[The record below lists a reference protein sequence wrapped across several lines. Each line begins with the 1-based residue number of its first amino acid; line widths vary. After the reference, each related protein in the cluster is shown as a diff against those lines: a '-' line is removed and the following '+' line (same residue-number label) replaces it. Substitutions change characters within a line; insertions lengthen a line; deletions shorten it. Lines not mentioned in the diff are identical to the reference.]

1 MNTLWIGCGQLT
13 WRNVP
18 ETQVLAEIAQAGYD
32 GAPAAP
38 RAGRSPHEVVE
49 LYALYGLKPA
59 PGYLAGEFW
68 REDQVGAIL
77 ARAHEYARFAQ
88 AVGCSELYVAATLT
102 DDYITARG
110 FTRRQ
115 VAGHVHP
122 DDAMSD
128 EEFRQFAETLNQV
141 GEITLSYGVS
151 TCFHNHVGSLIETR
165 AEIDRLWSLIDPAVV
180 FMGPDTG
187 HLAWG
192 GVDVVPFCR
201 DYASAIRTMHLK
213 DIDPQVLAEGR
224 EKRWDY
230 RTFSERGIFT
240 ELGQGFVDFPGLFR
254 VLAAS
259 ALRNWLIVET
269 DVTQQPSPL
278 ISAQISRRYLASL
291 GF

>member
-1 MNTLWIGCGQLT
+1 MNALWIGCGQLT

-32 GAPAAP
+32 GAPASP
-38 RAGRSPHEVVE
+38 RAGRSPREVAE
-49 LYALYGLKPA
+49 LYAQYGLKPA

-68 REDQVGAIL
+68 RPDRASAIL
-77 ARAHEYARFAQ
+77 ARAHEYARFSQ
-88 AVGCSELYVAATLT
+88 AVGCNELYVAATLT

-115 VAGHVHP
+115 VAGYVHP

-165 AEIDRLWSLIDPAVV
+165 AEIDRLWSLVDTSVV

-201 DYASAIRTMHLK
+201 DYASAIKTMHLK

-230 RTFSERGIFT
+230 RTFSDHGIFT

-259 ALRNWLIVET
+259 DLQSWLIVET

>member
-1 MNTLWIGCGQLT
+1 MNALWIGCGQLT

-32 GAPAAP
+32 GAPASP
-38 RAGRSPHEVVE
+38 RTGRSPREVVE
-49 LYALYGLKPA
+49 LYAQYGLKPA

-68 REDQVGAIL
+68 RQDRASAIL
-77 ARAHEYARFAQ
+77 ARAHEYARFSQ
-88 AVGCSELYVAATLT
+88 AVGCNELYVAATLT

-165 AEIDRLWSLIDPAVV
+165 AEIDRLWSLVDTSVV

-201 DYASAIRTMHLK
+201 DYASAIKTMHLK

-254 VLAAS
+254 ILAAS
-259 ALRNWLIVET
+259 DLQSWLIVET